1 MSLSLT
7 PIISNN
13 LTQRGQHETIH
24 LMDAL
29 RTNHG
34 WLSRLLDVMKKLFN
48 WVLSALLMLAFCV
61 FMAVIVIEWMAGCGE
76 YYIDAKGVRHLN
88 ECIFIN
94 FPPKE

>member
-1 MSLSLT
+1 MPLSYWR
-7 PIISNN
+7 PKY
-13 LTQRGQHETIH
+13 ETTNTIY
-24 LMDAL
+24 LVDAL

-34 WLSRLLDVMKKLFN
+34 WLNCLLDVMKKLFD
-48 WVLSALLMLAFCV
+48 WVLSALLMLAFSI

-76 YYIDAKGVRHLN
+76 YYVDAKGVRHLN